1 MKLSNHTDLLATP
14 IGKFRPAVRVAVIYF
29 LLSVIWIL
37 STDKLL
43 EHFVADPHTI
53 TLLQTIKGWFF
64 VTISSLVIFYLVWL
78 EIRKKDL
85 IIKTI
90 NENKQWYNA
99 LASHLPNTTVFLVD
113 EKLNF
118 ILLQGNESTKLG
130 LVPERALGKSLHE
143 LSFDIAARQIIT
155 AYLEQAF
162 SGEKVFT
169 EIQSHDNWFELRA
182 SPVPEISGKPR
193 FVAGALINITQQKLN
208 FRNLQEA
215 LRKAEESEKLKTEFI
230 ENISH
235 EIRTPMNAIFGFS
248 ELICDPD
255 IPSGRKE
262 KYYEYIRES
271 GNHLIAMIDNLLHL
285 SDIQRGVVHLH
296 KSEFELDD
304 MLERLSEYYKL
315 QFVRAGKK
323 VEVRY
328 QKPSVSN
335 IVLFSE
341 KSRLMQILS
350 NLLNNAV
357 KFTET
362 GFIEFGYYPENSNSV
377 LFFVQDSGIG
387 IHPKEQHT
395 IFERFRKGKAVDDQL
410 YRGTGLG
417 LSIAKELV
425 KMLEGEIWLSSKPY
439 QGTCFMFRIPGY
451 IVKNTWPR
459 LVEKKLSRVLIAN
472 LEENK
477 EINVPEPFRTSK
489 MVMTEYIG
497 NEKDLFMELKRHP
510 EPDILFLYSF
520 PDLHKLPAILF
531 RLRREFR
538 HFPVIVVAD
547 RHDEDFKK
555 AVFASGTTEYFLNPL
570 TNDEADFLIRKY
582 IYIRQGARFSDEE

>member
-1 MKLSNHTDLLATP
+1 MKQRNHTDLLKTQA
-14 IGKFRPAVRVAVIYF
+14 GRFSPAIRVAAIYF
-29 LLSVIWIL
+29 LLSVLWIL
-37 STDKLL
+37 STDRLL
-43 EHFVADPHTI
+43 EHFINDPHTI
-53 TLLQTIKGWFF
+53 TWLQTIKGWFF
-64 VTISSLVIFYLVWL
+64 VTVSSFIIFYLVWV

-90 NENKQWYNA
+90 NESQQWYNA

-113 EKLNF
+113 EKLTF
-118 ILLQGNESTKLG
+118 ILLQGKESIKLG
-130 LVPERALGKSLHE
+130 LVPEQALGKTLQDIP
-143 LSFDIAARQIIT
+143 FDTTVRQIMI

-162 SGEKVFT
+162 SGEKIT
-169 EIQSHDNWFELRA
+169 AEIQSRDNWFELRA

-215 LRKAEESEKLKTEFI
+215 LRKAEESERLKTEFI

-248 ELICDPD
+248 ELICDPEVL
-255 IPSGRKE
+255 PEKKE
-262 KYYEYIRES
+262 KYYEYVRES

-285 SDIQRGVVHLH
+285 SDIQKGVVHLH

-304 MLERLSEYYKL
+304 MLDRLSEYYKL

-328 QKPSVSN
+328 QKPSGSN

-341 KSRLMQILS
+341 KSRLMQIMS

-362 GFIEFGYYPENSNSV
+362 GFIEFGYYPENRNSV

-387 IHPKEQHT
+387 IQPKEQET

-425 KMLEGEIWLSSKPY
+425 KMLEGEIWLLSKPY
-439 QGTCFMFRIPGY
+439 QGTCFMFRIPGI
-451 IVKNTWPR
+451 IVKNTWPGSD
-459 LVEKKLSRVLIAN
+459 EKKPVRILTAN
-472 LEENK
+472 LSEDK
-477 EINVPEPFRTSK
+477 GPNVSEYFRTQK
-489 MVMTEYIG
+489 IDVTEHSG
-497 NEKDLFMELKRHP
+497 NEKDLFMQLKNAP
-510 EPDILFLYSF
+510 PPDMMFLYSN
-520 PDLHKLPAILF
+520 PDLHKIPAVLF
-531 RLRREFR
+531 RLRSEF
-538 HFPVIVVAD
+538 HPFPVIIVAD
-547 RHDEDFKK
+547 RHNEDFKRTI
-555 AVFASGTTEYFLNPL
+555 FASGATEYFLHPL
-570 TNDEADFLIRKY
+570 TDHETDFLYRKY
-582 IYIRQGARFSDEE
+582 IYIRQGARFSDKE

>member
-1 MKLSNHTDLLATP
+1 ME
-14 IGKFRPAVRVAVIYF
+14 KFRPAFRVALIYF
-29 LLSVIWIL
+29 LLSVLWII
-37 STDKLL
+37 STDRLL
-43 EHFVADPHTI
+43 ENFITDPHTI
-53 TLLQTIKGWFF
+53 TLFQTIKGWFF
-64 VTISSLVIFYLVWL
+64 VTLSSLTILYLVWL

-90 NENKQWYNA
+90 NESQQWYNA

-113 EKLNF
+113 QKLNF
-118 ILLQGNESTKLG
+118 VLLQGNESTKLG
-130 LVPERALGKSLHE
+130 LIPEQALGKSLHDI
-143 LSFDIAARQIIT
+143 SFDLTARKIME
-155 AYLEQAF
+155 AFLEQAF
-162 SGEKVFT
+162 MGEKILT
-169 EIQSHDNWFELRA
+169 EIQAHNNWFELRA

-208 FRNLQEA
+208 FKNMQEA
-215 LRKAEESEKLKTEFI
+215 LRKAEESEKLKTDFI

-248 ELICDPD
+248 ELICDPNV
-255 IPSGRKE
+255 STEKKE

-271 GNHLIAMIDNLLHL
+271 GNHLISMIDNLLHL
-285 SDIQRGVVHLH
+285 SDIQKGVIHLH
-296 KSEFELDD
+296 KSEFNLDD

-328 QKPSVSN
+328 QKPSGSN

-377 LFFVQDSGIG
+377 LFFVQDTGIG
-387 IHPKEQHT
+387 IHPKDQQT
-395 IFERFRKGKAVDDQL
+395 IFERFRKGKSVDDQL

-425 KMLEGEIWLSSKPY
+425 IMLDGEIWLFSKPY

-451 IVKNTWPR
+451 ILKNTWPR
-459 LVEKKLSRVLIAN
+459 LDDKIPPRVLIAN
-472 LEENK
+472 ISSEK
-477 EINVPEPFRTSK
+477 EISKPEHFHTNPMITIED
-489 MVMTEYIG
+489 VDH
-497 NEKDLFMELKRHP
+497 EKE
-510 EPDILFLYSF
+510 LFLRLKSHPDPNMLLIYSS
-520 PDLHKLPAILF
+520 PDFHQLPAILF
-531 RLRREFR
+531 RLRTEFR
-538 HFPVIVVAD
+538 NFPVIVVTD
-547 RHDEDFKK
+547 RHNEDLKK
-555 AVFASGTTEYFLNPL
+555 SVYASGATEYFVSPL
-570 TNDEADFLIRKY
+570 TNEEAEFLIRKY
-582 IYIRQGARFSDEE
+582 VYIRQGARFQDKE